1 MNIQNNT
8 SNTTAF
14 QAKLIVRGSSVNSK
28 RITNIQ
34 KIFENNTKKLNG
46 TLYCNTLKKGKN
58 AQDGFSTVTTE
69 TNRQYIFKDSLRV
82 MLEKLTDNE
91 IAKKFAKVFECIQK
105 EARWTREESKLSE
118 EIKNVSFLAE
128 QNKLKATNSKE
139 SGFHK
144 VAKMYD
150 VISKRNFNRLEALK
164 QEKNHK
170 FDIYMENLK
179 KIIDGDK
186 DFNEYLQY
194 IEVFLK

>member
-46 TLYCNTLKKGKN
+46 TLYCNTLGNGKN
-58 AQDGFSTVTTE
+58 AQDGFSTVTSE

-139 SGFHK
+139 DGFHK

-179 KIIDGDK
+179 QIIDGDK

-194 IEVFLK
+194 IEAFLK

>member
-1 MNIQNNT
+1 
-8 SNTTAF
+8 
-14 QAKLIVRGSSVNSK
+14 
-28 RITNIQ
+28 
-34 KIFENNTKKLNG
+34 
-46 TLYCNTLKKGKN
+46 
-58 AQDGFSTVTTE
+58 
-69 TNRQYIFKDSLRV
+69 

-179 KIIDGDK
+179 QIIDGDK

>member
-46 TLYCNTLKKGKN
+46 TLYCNTLEKGEN

-69 TNRQYIFKDSLRV
+69 TNRQYIFKDSLRI

-144 VAKMYD
+144 VAKIYD
-150 VISKRNFNRLEALK
+150 VI
-164 QEKNHK
+164 
-170 FDIYMENLK
+170 
-179 KIIDGDK
+179 
-186 DFNEYLQY
+186 
-194 IEVFLK
+194 V